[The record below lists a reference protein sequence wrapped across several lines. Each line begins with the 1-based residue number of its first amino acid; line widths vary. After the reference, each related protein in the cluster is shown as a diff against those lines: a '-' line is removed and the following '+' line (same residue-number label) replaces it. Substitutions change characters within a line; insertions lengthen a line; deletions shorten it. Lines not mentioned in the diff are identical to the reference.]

1 MAFDER
7 QWNRLLTDIKNRLVI
22 PVIGPE
28 IVALKSNG
36 QSTTL
41 LRYLAKELVTR
52 MGASSSEGLDREC
65 ELNDVICRF
74 LRRPGSD
81 PEELYYEIGE
91 ILGERSWSTPEPL
104 LKLAAITD
112 FDLYLS
118 TTFDT
123 LLEQALNEVRFGGQK
138 RTRILAYSKR
148 REVADLP
155 DDSASAPEPT
165 VFQIYGRIDPTHDY
179 VLTEADILELTH
191 RIQSRDRCPQ
201 NLFDLLNDKQLLV
214 LGCNFPGWL
223 TRFFLRAVKG
233 NQLLTAGARGFV
245 IDEATRQDQSLVMFL
260 ERRKTNV
267 YTEGSAV
274 EFIDQL
280 HTRWKERYGQ
290 APAPESRPQTPA
302 VELPAFKADSIFIS
316 YASEDR
322 AVAQNV
328 RTVLEAAGLD
338 VWFDQRALEPGDDY
352 REKIFTHIER
362 CSFFLPM
369 ISRNT
374 VSDDRR
380 FFRLEWRKAV
390 DEAGFRPEDYP
401 FIQPIVVDDTSP
413 DAPNIP
419 REFKS
424 RHWNRLEA
432 GRLSE
437 EFIQVTRE
445 RIRQRR
451 REGRSA

>member
-1 MAFDER
+1 
-7 QWNRLLTDIKNRLVI
+7 
-22 PVIGPE
+22 
-28 IVALKSNG
+28 
-36 QSTTL
+36 
-41 LRYLAKELVTR
+41 
-52 MGASSSEGLDREC
+52 
-65 ELNDVICRF
+65 
-74 LRRPGSD
+74 
-81 PEELYYEIGE
+81 
-91 ILGERSWSTPEPL
+91 
-104 LKLAAITD
+104 
-112 FDLYLS
+112 
-118 TTFDT
+118 
-123 LLEQALNEVRFGGQK
+123 
-138 RTRILAYSKR
+138 
-148 REVADLP
+148 
-155 DDSASAPEPT
+155 
-165 VFQIYGRIDPTHDY
+165 
-179 VLTEADILELTH
+179 
-191 RIQSRDRCPQ
+191 
-201 NLFDLLNDKQLLV
+201 
-214 LGCNFPGWL
+214 
-223 TRFFLRAVKG
+223 
-233 NQLLTAGARGFV
+233 
-245 IDEATRQDQSLVMFL
+245 MFL

-280 HTRWKERYGQ
+280 HRRWKERYGQ
-290 APAPESRPQTPA
+290 APAPESRPQAPA

-328 RTVLEAAGLD
+328 RAVLEAAGLD

-362 CSFFLPM
+362 CSFFLPL

-374 VSDDRR
+374 VSEDRR
-380 FFRLEWRKAV
+380 FFRLEWRKAL

-401 FIQPIVVDDTSP
+401 FIQPIVVDDTPP